1 MRLDL
6 NAISLKSSTR
16 VCYRNFTVFRKTF
29 FLGFPATLFEPLIY
43 FAVFAI
49 FIGTRKEGVEGR
61 AYLKFLTPSIIV
73 LSSVFST
80 TLEST
85 VCVFMRMSLQKLH
98 LSIISTPVNSEDV
111 AVGEI
116 LWATTKGVIFG
127 TISGT
132 VLAIFGFIDS
142 PWALLL
148 PVVIFLGCSLFAI
161 IGITLTSI
169 VRNFDNFQYYFTLV
183 LTPMVFFSG
192 VFFPSENL
200 PKIIKILV
208 WFFPLKHFMV
218 VTRELTL
225 GHISPRLFIEI
236 AWIIVAIFILILLPL
251 KLLKRRLIN

>member
-1 MRLDL
+1 MRLDF
-6 NAISLKSSTR
+6 NAISLKCAAR
-16 VCYRNFTVFRKTF
+16 VCYRNFSVFRKTF

-43 FAVFAI
+43 FTVFAI
-49 FIGTRKEGVEGR
+49 FIGMRKENIEGR

-80 TLEST
+80 TLEAT
-85 VCVFMRMSLQKLH
+85 VCAFMRMNLQKLH
-98 LSIISTPVNSEDV
+98 LSIISTPINSEDV

-116 LWATTKGVIFG
+116 LWATSKGVIFG
-127 TISGT
+127 TITGT

-148 PVVIFLGCSLFAI
+148 PVVIFLGCSLFAM
-161 IGITLTSI
+161 IGIILTSI

-192 VFFPSENL
+192 VFFPGESL

-208 WFFPLKHFMV
+208 WFFPLKHLMV
-218 VTRELTL
+218 VARKLTL
-225 GHISPRLFIEI
+225 GQISPRIFIEI
-236 AWIIVAIFILILLPL
+236 AWIVIAIFILILFPL
-251 KLLKRRLIN
+251 KLFKRRLVS